1 MAAGGKTPE
10 IFKDAGGWN
19 TPSGIMALTETYLS
33 GVNGSI
39 PVSTAEA
46 TMRKMMPKG
55 LHGGLEAFT
64 KDGQIDRAGL
74 VNYMAAMGNTVD
86 GGQPSD
92 KLVRQARD
100 MLFQLGI
107 QDDGTNSVG
116 LARMSMMGSTP
127 TPAPVIA
134 STANNNTA
142 FRPA

>member
-64 KDGQIDRAGL
+64 KDGQIDRDGL

-100 MLFQLGI
+100 MLFQLGV
-107 QDDGTNSVG
+107 QDDGTKAGG
-116 LARMSMMGSTP
+116 LARMSMIGSMP
-127 TPAPVIA
+127 TPAPVVA
-134 STANNNTA
+134 TTANNNNA